1 MCVCVCAFVCVFLCV
16 CVRGTGQRGMIY
28 LIPNPNSREGDLY
41 MQVGGKAVAV
51 YNYRL
56 SMRRVSAN
64 QHAGG
69 VGARAGDPR
78 ALAVD
83 EDAEEDD
90 AGGDQD

>member
-1 MCVCVCAFVCVFLCV
+1 
-16 CVRGTGQRGMIY
+16 
-28 LIPNPNSREGDLY
+28 